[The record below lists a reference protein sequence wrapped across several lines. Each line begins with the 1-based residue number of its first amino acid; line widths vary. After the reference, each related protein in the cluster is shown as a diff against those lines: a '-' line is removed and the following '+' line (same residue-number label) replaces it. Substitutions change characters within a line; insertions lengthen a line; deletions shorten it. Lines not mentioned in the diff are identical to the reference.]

1 MVTTDVISP
10 RVNAF
15 MRVCVSTPK
24 APAEDRRL
32 QAFILSGKL
41 CNKMC
46 ILKYTHTHIYIYS
59 KYVEDLPGNRNMIDF
74 LLPSKLS
81 CCKVTVK
88 VTGSDADINPQ
99 IHFSVVFA
107 L

>member
-32 QAFILSGKL
+32 
-41 CNKMC
+41 
-46 ILKYTHTHIYIYS
+46 
-59 KYVEDLPGNRNMIDF
+59 
-74 LLPSKLS
+74 
-81 CCKVTVK
+81 
-88 VTGSDADINPQ
+88 
-99 IHFSVVFA
+99 
-107 L
+107 